1 LGRRQLNVLKKD
13 TIATF
18 TGSKFNLEELKK
30 HHFHRPQLLP
40 LLDIPK
46 DLKEIKKEKPTSKK
60 GAPKNILFV
69 GCLTPHK
76 NQHQLIKAFYY
87 LKKTLPKHSKLFLVG
102 SPDPI
107 FLEYLNL
114 LIRQLGLSLEVK
126 LTGRVTRKT
135 LEQHYE
141 MADAFVCMSKHE
153 GFCIPLVEA
162 MSRQVPVFYLT
173 TPGVKET
180 MGNSGV
186 ALHTE
191 DPFEIAQII
200 YTVLESPKA
209 LSAILRSQ
217 HRRLIELGKEHNV
230 ERLQEV
236 LLELV
241 KQIRNTPNFQ
251 INRLGAGHFMTA

>member
-1 LGRRQLNVLKKD
+1 
-13 TIATF
+13 
-18 TGSKFNLEELKK
+18 
-30 HHFHRPQLLP
+30 
-40 LLDIPK
+40 
-46 DLKEIKKEKPTSKK
+46 
-60 GAPKNILFV
+60 
-69 GCLTPHK
+69 
-76 NQHQLIKAFYY
+76 
-87 LKKTLPKHSKLFLVG
+87 
-102 SPDPI
+102 
-107 FLEYLNL
+107 
-114 LIRQLGLSLEVK
+114 
-126 LTGRVTRKT
+126 
-135 LEQHYE
+135 
-141 MADAFVCMSKHE
+141 
-153 GFCIPLVEA
+153 
-162 MSRQVPVFYLT
+162 
-173 TPGVKET
+173 